1 MKKEPAKTPFSHDP
15 TQQTEWGH
23 VPLKALLAVS
33 GLDHLHRILGVIDV
47 ASDEAEVSECR
58 RIAIVVFRDRGTGG
72 IGDDH
77 HLETLFN

>member
-47 ASDEAEVSECR
+47 ASEC
-58 RIAIVVFRDRGTGG
+58 VLMLVG
-72 IGDDH
+72 I
-77 HLETLFN
+77 